1 MQARQLS
8 EFLRFA
14 ALVAGLMAGAV
25 PATAQ
30 QSTPAAP
37 TGLQAYTAA
46 DQSATVGVPAGW
58 KVTKAANGVIQ
69 MSGPNGEAVSL
80 GNGLFVKNGAFQLGQ
95 KASGLIGMTMPN
107 QATLAQK
114 YAMVWQQ
121 ASAAAGDSTERVNV
135 TSATPVPLGKV
146 AQCGIFLGSETNAKG
161 ASNFESR
168 FCSLPIDTN
177 GIFKLFWMNATIPA
191 PLAAKER
198 ATAEAV
204 LASYKPST
212 ASLKLLLQ
220 PATPPLPPM
229 GVGGAS
235 GGAAMSSALYAEQ
248 MADQSSTC
256 MDEGVIRE
264 VPERQLPAYCR

>member
-1 MQARQLS
+1 MQARNVS
-8 EFLRFA
+8 EFLKFA
-14 ALVAGLMAGAV
+14 ALAAAFIAGAW
-25 PATAQ
+25 PALAQ
-30 QSTPAAP
+30 QSAPAAP
-37 TGLQAYTAA
+37 TGLQAYTAP
-46 DQSATVGVPAGW
+46 DQSASASVPAGW
-58 KVTKAANGVIQ
+58 KVTKAVNGVIQ
-69 MSGPNGEAVSL
+69 MSGPNGEAISL

-95 KASGLIGMTMPN
+95 KASGLISMTMPN

-121 ASAAAGDSTERVNV
+121 AAAAAGDSTERVNV

-146 AQCGIFLGSETNAKG
+146 AQCGVFLGSATNSKG

-168 FCSLPIDTN
+168 FCSLPMDTN
-177 GIFKLFWMNATIPA
+177 GIFKLFWMNASIPA
-191 PLAAKER
+191 SLAKQER

-212 ASLKLLLQ
+212 ASLKQILQ

-229 GVGGAS
+229 GVAA
-235 GGAAMSSALYAEQ
+235 GGAAMSSAMYAEQ

-256 MDEGVIRE
+256 MDEAVIRE